1 MRNLERM
8 PRPQDLMDNPEL
20 AVLVALE
27 TTLLAALRALL
38 AVHTDLLEDRFPRTT
53 TPSGFWAERPPR
65 EGCAHYRRLL
75 KTRSACRR
83 CQALPATGGK

>member
-53 TPSGFWAERPPR
+53 TPSGFWAERLLYL
-65 EGCAHYRRLL
+65 GGHMASALSKYR
-75 KTRSACRR
+75 A
-83 CQALPATGGK
+83 ALHEKDAPITDDF